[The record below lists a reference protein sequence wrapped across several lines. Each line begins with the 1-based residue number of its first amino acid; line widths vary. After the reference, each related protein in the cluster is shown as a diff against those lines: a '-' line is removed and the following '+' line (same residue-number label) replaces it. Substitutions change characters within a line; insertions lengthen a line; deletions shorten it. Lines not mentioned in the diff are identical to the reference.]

1 MFDSVSVIFLDSR
14 SDTQKNGRRVE
25 TSSGLASLR
34 KFYLDSIADYE
45 ANAHGVF
52 KSFKRM
58 VTSAELGN
66 ASEYKEKF
74 EAFKKALEDV
84 KTIFKDHKLGYSV
97 DELFDIYFKIKSA
110 CHVISKKMEYKKNHM

>member
-1 MFDSVSVIFLDSR
+1 
-14 SDTQKNGRRVE
+14 
-25 TSSGLASLR
+25 
-34 KFYLDSIADYE
+34 
-45 ANAHGVF
+45 
-52 KSFKRM
+52 M

-84 KTIFKDHKLGYSV
+84 KTIFKHHKLGYSV

-110 CHVISKKMEYKKNHM
+110 CHVISKKWNIKKIINEQIIKLIDVVNSSVSSLIKELI

>member
-1 MFDSVSVIFLDSR
+1 M
-14 SDTQKNGRRVE
+14 
-25 TSSGLASLR
+25 
-34 KFYLDSIADYE
+34 DSIADYE

-66 ASEYKEKF
+66 ASEYKQKF
-74 EAFKKALEDV
+74 EAFKKSLENV
-84 KTIFKDHKLGYSV
+84 KTIFKDHKLGYRV

-110 CHVISKKMEYKKNHM
+110 CHVISKKMDYKKNQVNNEIITLIDEVNSFVSVWLIGIHLKKLSC